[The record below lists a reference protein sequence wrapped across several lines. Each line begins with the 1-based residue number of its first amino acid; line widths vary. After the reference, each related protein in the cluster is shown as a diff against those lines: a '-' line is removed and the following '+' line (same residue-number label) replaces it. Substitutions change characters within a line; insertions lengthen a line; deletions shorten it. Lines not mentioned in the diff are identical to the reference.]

1 MKFIIM
7 GHFLLQ
13 NIRILKK
20 WKKLLEMSYFYM
32 CVKVWHILPFFSPL
46 TTSKTKIWKN
56 VKNIRRYY
64 PLCIMSKDHMM
75 HDSWDIRCDEQMWW
89 KNEKI
94 TQRYYH
100 FTLVYHK
107 RWSFYVWFLRYKV
120 WQTDEMKKWEK
131 NTWKYYHFTL
141 VYHKRWSYDVWFL
154 RYQVWQTKCFVNLD
168 YFLPF
173 NPTNNLKN
181 QNFD

>member
-1 MKFIIM
+1 M
-7 GHFLLQ
+7 GHFLLP

-20 WKKLLEMSYFYM
+20 WKKLLEISYFYM
-32 CVKVWHILPFFSPL
+32 CVPKPQSYEIWFLSYGVKQKKKFILSHILPFFSPL

-64 PLCIMSKDHMM
+64 LLCIMSKDHMM
-75 HDSWDIRCDEQMWW
+75 HDSCDIRCDKQMLW

-100 FTLVYHK
+100 FTLVYHR
-107 RWSFYVWFLRYKV
+107 RWSFYVCFLSYKV
-120 WQTDEMKKWEK
+120 WRTVEIKKWEK

-141 VYHKRWSYDVWFL
+141 VYHKR
-154 RYQVWQTKCFVNLD
+154 
-168 YFLPF
+168 
-173 NPTNNLKN
+173 
-181 QNFD
+181 